1 MYFLQFISSISKLIY
16 IALTQLKK
24 TESWGKQYLQQLE
37 KTYEGEFE
45 PALIAKVA
53 KYQSIQLH
61 FVANT
66 FSSLFNRKNNKAE
79 IQRNIQYFLMTVL
92 YDELTDDQQMDEKRV
107 FEAAKKLTRADW
119 QFYDQA
125 RPKKVGGKLQ
135 ITEIGLDKDRKTK
148 KIKDSCI
155 FLNRVGYE
163 APGYTGSFG
172 CALHHLALKEQVHF
186 VDTKPDICW
195 QLPIRRSWET
205 REYGDEEITVVV
217 IGEYTRTAWG
227 EGGADFDWYCTS
239 NSEAHVGRVPV
250 YQSSEVELTKM
261 MGPKGYAELVK
272 LCDSRMAAIS
282 ATRKAQKKRELP
294 LFVIHPA
301 TKAVQEG
308 R

>member
-1 MYFLQFISSISKLIY
+1 MASKSRDKSKLSKNEV
-16 IALTQLKK
+16 AANFVRD
-24 TESWGKQYLQQLE
+24 WV
-37 KTYEGEFE
+37 EFE
-45 PALIAKVA
+45 NPA
-53 KYQSIQLH
+53 
-61 FVANT
+61 NPE
-66 FSSLFNRKNNKAE
+66 E
-79 IQRNIQYFLMTVL
+79 IFKC
-92 YDELTDDQQMDEKRV
+92 DLTWLTSYWQCIYGNGCCGIDADKPDAGCCSDGAYYTGKEDEKRV

-148 KIKDSCI
+148 KTKDSCI

-250 YQSSEVELTKM
+250 YKSSEVELTKM
-261 MGPKGYAELVK
+261 MGRKGYAELVK

>member
-1 MYFLQFISSISKLIY
+1 MASKSRDKSKLSKNEV
-16 IALTQLKK
+16 AANFVRD
-24 TESWGKQYLQQLE
+24 WV
-37 KTYEGEFE
+37 EFE
-45 PALIAKVA
+45 NPA
-53 KYQSIQLH
+53 
-61 FVANT
+61 NPE
-66 FSSLFNRKNNKAE
+66 E
-79 IQRNIQYFLMTVL
+79 IFKC
-92 YDELTDDQQMDEKRV
+92 DLTWLTSYWQCIYGNGCCGIDADKPDAGCCSDGAYYTGKEDEKRV

-250 YQSSEVELTKM
+250 YKSSEVELTKM
-261 MGPKGYAELVK
+261 MGRKGYAELVK

-301 TKAVQEG
+301 TKAAQEG

>member
-1 MYFLQFISSISKLIY
+1 MASKSRDKSKLSKNEV
-16 IALTQLKK
+16 AANFVRD
-24 TESWGKQYLQQLE
+24 WV
-37 KTYEGEFE
+37 EFE
-45 PALIAKVA
+45 NPA
-53 KYQSIQLH
+53 
-61 FVANT
+61 NPE
-66 FSSLFNRKNNKAE
+66 E
-79 IQRNIQYFLMTVL
+79 IFKC
-92 YDELTDDQQMDEKRV
+92 DLTWLTSYWQCIYGNGCCGIDADKPDAGCCSDGAYYTGKEDEKRV

-239 NSEAHVGRVPV
+239 NSEAHMGRVPV
-250 YQSSEVELTKM
+250 YKSSEVELTKM
-261 MGPKGYAELVK
+261 MGRKGYAELVK

>member
-1 MYFLQFISSISKLIY
+1 MASKSRDKSKLSKNEVAANFVRDWVEKKNPANPEEIFKCDLTWLTSYWQCIY
-16 IALTQLKK
+16 GNGCCGIDADKPDAGCCSDGAYYT
-24 TESWGKQYLQQLE
+24 GKE
-37 KTYEGEFE
+37 
-45 PALIAKVA
+45 
-53 KYQSIQLH
+53 
-61 FVANT
+61 
-66 FSSLFNRKNNKAE
+66 
-79 IQRNIQYFLMTVL
+79 
-92 YDELTDDQQMDEKRV
+92 DEKRV

-250 YQSSEVELTKM
+250 YKSSEVELTKM
-261 MGPKGYAELVK
+261 MGRKG
-272 LCDSRMAAIS
+272 
-282 ATRKAQKKRELP
+282 TP
-294 LFVIHPA
+294 N
-301 TKAVQEG
+301 
-308 R
+308 

>member
-1 MYFLQFISSISKLIY
+1 MASKSRDKSKLSKNEV
-16 IALTQLKK
+16 AANFVRD
-24 TESWGKQYLQQLE
+24 WV
-37 KTYEGEFE
+37 EFE
-45 PALIAKVA
+45 NPA
-53 KYQSIQLH
+53 
-61 FVANT
+61 NPE
-66 FSSLFNRKNNKAE
+66 E
-79 IQRNIQYFLMTVL
+79 IFKC
-92 YDELTDDQQMDEKRV
+92 DLTWLTSYWQCIYGNGCCGIDADKPDAGCCSDGAYYTGKEDEKRV

-155 FLNRVGYE
+155 FLNRVDYE

-250 YQSSEVELTKM
+250 YKSSEVELTKM
-261 MGPKGYAELVK
+261 MGRKGYAELVK

>member
-1 MYFLQFISSISKLIY
+1 MASKSRDKSKLSKNEV
-16 IALTQLKK
+16 AANFVRD
-24 TESWGKQYLQQLE
+24 WV
-37 KTYEGEFE
+37 EFE
-45 PALIAKVA
+45 NPA
-53 KYQSIQLH
+53 
-61 FVANT
+61 NPE
-66 FSSLFNRKNNKAE
+66 E
-79 IQRNIQYFLMTVL
+79 IFKC
-92 YDELTDDQQMDEKRV
+92 DLTWLTSYWQCIYGNGCCGIDADKPDAGCCSDGAYYTGKEDEKRV

-250 YQSSEVELTKM
+250 YKSSEVELTKM
-261 MGPKGYAELVK
+261 MGRKGYAELVK
-272 LCDSRMAAIS
+272 LCDSRVAAIS

>member
-1 MYFLQFISSISKLIY
+1 MVSKSRDKSKLSKNEV
-16 IALTQLKK
+16 APNFVRD
-24 TESWGKQYLQQLE
+24 WV
-37 KTYEGEFE
+37 EFE
-45 PALIAKVA
+45 NPA
-53 KYQSIQLH
+53 
-61 FVANT
+61 NPE
-66 FSSLFNRKNNKAE
+66 E
-79 IQRNIQYFLMTVL
+79 IFKC
-92 YDELTDDQQMDEKRV
+92 DLTWLTSYWQCIYGNGCCGIDADKPDAGCCSDGAYYTGKEDEKRV

-205 REYGDEEITVVV
+205 REYGDEQITVVV

-261 MGPKGYAELVK
+261 MGSKGYAELVK

>member
-1 MYFLQFISSISKLIY
+1 MVSKSRDKSKLSKNEV
-16 IALTQLKK
+16 APNFVRD
-24 TESWGKQYLQQLE
+24 WV
-37 KTYEGEFE
+37 EFE
-45 PALIAKVA
+45 NPA
-53 KYQSIQLH
+53 
-61 FVANT
+61 NPE
-66 FSSLFNRKNNKAE
+66 E
-79 IQRNIQYFLMTVL
+79 IFKC
-92 YDELTDDQQMDEKRV
+92 DLTWLTSYWQCIYGNGCCGIDSDKPDAGCCSDGAYYTGKEDEKRV

-125 RPKKVGGKLQ
+125 RPKKAGGKLQ

-148 KIKDSCI
+148 KVKASCI
-155 FLNRVGYE
+155 FLNRVGHE

-205 REYGDEEITVVV
+205 REYGDEQITVVV

-239 NSEAHVGRVPV
+239 NSEAHVGKVPV

-261 MGPKGYAELVK
+261 MGPKGYAELVE

-301 TKAVQEG
+301 TKAAQEG

>member
-1 MYFLQFISSISKLIY
+1 MASKSRDKSKLSKNEV
-16 IALTQLKK
+16 AANFVRD
-24 TESWGKQYLQQLE
+24 WV
-37 KTYEGEFE
+37 EFE
-45 PALIAKVA
+45 NPA
-53 KYQSIQLH
+53 
-61 FVANT
+61 NPE
-66 FSSLFNRKNNKAE
+66 E
-79 IQRNIQYFLMTVL
+79 IFKC
-92 YDELTDDQQMDEKRV
+92 DLTWLTSYWQCIYGNGCCGIDADKPDAGCCSDGAYYTGKEDEKRV

-172 CALHHLALKEQVHF
+172 CALHHLALKEQAHF

-250 YQSSEVELTKM
+250 YKSSEVELTKM
-261 MGPKGYAELVK
+261 MGRKGYAELVK